1 VTHTAAIIVAAGRGH
16 RMESDIPKQYLT
28 LGGEPI
34 LRLTARALLAHPDI
48 SSVTAVINFDD
59 KALYEA
65 AVDGLDLEPPV
76 EGGERRQDSVRNGLE
91 SLAAQPPGK
100 VLIHDGARP
109 FLDAATI
116 DHVLEALD
124 EMPGAIAAM
133 PVNDTLKRGQEG
145 CITKTVDRTSL
156 WRAQT
161 PQGFRYAEIL
171 AAHRAC
177 AEGGE
182 LTDDAAVAEQAGLPV
197 ALVMGSEDNFKIT
210 STGDLARGERIMM
223 EITGNREIRVG
234 SGFDVHR
241 FEAGDEV
248 MLCGVKIP
256 HSAKLAGHSDADVAL
271 HALTDAIL
279 GALGAGDIGHHFPPD
294 DAKWKGASS
303 DIFLSHA
310 GELVSGHGGQILGLD
325 LTVIC
330 EAPKIGP
337 HRAAMIAR
345 IAEILEIE
353 PARISV
359 KATTTEGLGF
369 TGRKEGIAAQA
380 TATLAL
386 PPLAPA
392 TAK

>member
-1 VTHTAAIIVAAGRGH
+1 MSRSAAIIVAAGRGH

-34 LRLTARALLAHPDI
+34 LRLTARALLNHPDI
-48 SSVTAVINFDD
+48 STVTAVINFDD
-59 KALYEA
+59 LALYEA
-65 AVDGLDLEPPV
+65 AVEGLELEPPV
-76 EGGERRQDSVRNGLE
+76 EGGARRQDSVRNGLE
-91 SLAAQPPGK
+91 SLSSHPPDK

-109 FLDAATI
+109 FLNALSI

-171 AAHRAC
+171 AAHRA
-177 AEGGE
+177 AADGLE

-197 ALVMGSEDNFKIT
+197 ALVMGNEDNFKIT
-210 STGDLARGERIMM
+210 SAGDLARGERMMM
-223 EITGNREIRVG
+223 EMTGNREIRVG
-234 SGFDVHR
+234 TGFDVHR
-241 FEAGDEV
+241 FEAGDGV
-248 MLCGVKIP
+248 TLCGVKIP
-256 HSAKLAGHSDADVAL
+256 HNAKLAGHSDADVAL

-279 GALGAGDIGHHFPPD
+279 GALGAGDIGHHFPPSE
-294 DAKWKGASS
+294 AKWKGASS
-303 DIFLSHA
+303 DIFLNHA
-310 GELVSGHGGQILGLD
+310 GKLVSEGGGQIIGLD

-330 EAPKIGP
+330 EAPKLGP

-345 IAEILEIE
+345 TAEILQID
-353 PARISV
+353 PARVSV

-369 TGRKEGIAAQA
+369 TGRGEGIAAQA
-380 TATLAL
+380 TATLTLPAL
-386 PPLAPA
+386 GPA
-392 TAK
+392 SGK